1 MIDIF
6 INSNLL
12 NYSSIESYGLIEGL
26 KELSSKDFII
36 YTEVKD
42 IFPNMISIFET
53 EKIAIQNADTNMI
66 ELNIEFT
73 PNKGIVYN
81 NNYYS
86 NFNEVAKF
94 ITKKNRTTEVI
105 RNTKET
111 KISVKID
118 LDGEGQAN
126 IKTGIG
132 FFDHMLEQIGR
143 HANFDMEINVDGD
156 LNVDEHHTV
165 EDCGLALGEAIK
177 KALGNKA
184 GIKRYGYFLPM
195 DDSIAKCA
203 VDFGGRSYLNFK
215 CKFNREKV
223 GDFPTE
229 LTEEFFKSI
238 AAGMS
243 STIYLR
249 AKGKNDHHKIECMF
263 KAFAKSLN
271 EAARIDDRVKNKLPS
286 TKGVL

>member
-1 MIDIF
+1 MKEIYID
-6 INSNLL
+6 SKLL
-12 NYSSIESYGLIEGL
+12 NYNSIESAGIMEALI
-26 KELSSKDFII
+26 KLSNTDYLI
-36 YTEVKD
+36 Y
-42 IFPNMISIFET
+42 SET
-53 EKIAIQNADTNMI
+53 EKISNDLIKLYKT
-66 ELNIEFT
+66 ENIHI
-73 PNKGIVYN
+73 N
-81 NNYYS
+81 
-86 NFNEVAKF
+86 NFNSKNIDAKIVLDDNNKIKLNEIFYNSVKEVVEYLLKPQR
-94 ITKKNRTTEVI
+94 IYEVI

-111 KISVKID
+111 KITVKIN
-118 LDGEGQAN
+118 LDGEGKSD

-132 FFDHMLEQIGR
+132 FFDHMLDQIAR
-143 HANFDMEINVDGD
+143 HANINLTINVNGD
-156 LNVDEHHTV
+156 LEVDEHHTI
-165 EDCGLALGEAIK
+165 EDTGLAFGEAIK

-184 GIKRYGYFLPM
+184 GIKRYGYYLPM

-203 VDFGGRSYLNFK
+203 IDLGGRSYINFK

-229 LTEEFFKSI
+229 LTDEFFKSV

-271 EAARIDDRVKNKLPS
+271 EAVRIDERVKNQLPS
-286 TKGVL
+286 TKGVI